1 MSSDLTRIIGWQV
14 MVLPYT
20 MGTDELSF
28 YGSSLSAFQIIIDEI
43 IKTDEASGY
52 VEHTKTRI
60 KSLDSVKAKLSK
72 KGLVFSRDN
81 AFDNLF
87 DLAGVRLICKYAD
100 EIEKLFLCFQSN
112 PDFEIVRTKDYIT
125 NPKPNGYR
133 SFHTVVRKEVGTPTG
148 KQSVC
153 AEIQIRTISMDSWA
167 SLEHQLK
174 YKKHIKDEA
183 MIVSELK
190 KCADEM
196 YSSEI
201 SLMTLRD
208 LINES

>member
-1 MSSDLTRIIGWQV
+1 MDVLTRLIGAKEQR
-14 MVLPYT
+14 
-20 MGTDELSF
+20 F
-28 YGSSLSAFQIIIDEI
+28 YGDSLSAFQIIIDEI
-43 IKTDEASGY
+43 IETAEATGY
-52 VEHTKTRI
+52 VEHTKCRI
-60 KSLDSVKAKLSK
+60 KSPDSVRAKLDK
-72 KGLVFSRDN
+72 KGIEFSREN
-81 AFDNLF
+81 AFRYLY

-100 EIEKLFLCFQSN
+100 DIEKLFLCFQNS
-112 PDFEIVRTKDYIT
+112 PDFTVVRTKDYIT

-133 SFHTVVRKEVGTPTG
+133 SFHTVVRKEVSTPTG
-148 KQSVC
+148 KQSVL

>member
-1 MSSDLTRIIGWQV
+1 MILTGQIGEQ
-14 MVLPYT
+14 
-20 MGTDELSF
+20 ELRF
-28 YGSSLSAFQIIIDEI
+28 YGDRLVLLQTFIREI
-43 IKTDEASGY
+43 TEKAEQSGY
-52 VEHTKTRI
+52 VEHIKYRI
-60 KSLDSVKAKLSK
+60 KSVRSIQAKLER
-72 KGLVFSRDN
+72 KGLEFSRES
-81 AFDNLF
+81 AFENLY

-100 EIEKLFLCFQSN
+100 EIEKICSLFEE
-112 PDFEIVRTKDYIT
+112 DKEFEIIRIKDYIN

-133 SFHTVVRKEVGTPTG
+133 SFHIVIKKQTDALPEG
-148 KQSVC
+148 QSVF

-174 YKKHIKDEA
+174 YKQQIKDEA

-208 LINES
+208 LISKY

>member
-1 MSSDLTRIIGWQV
+1 MILTGQIGEQ
-14 MVLPYT
+14 
-20 MGTDELSF
+20 ELRF
-28 YGSSLSAFQIIIDEI
+28 YGDRLVLLQTFIREI
-43 IKTDEASGY
+43 TEKAEQSGY
-52 VEHTKTRI
+52 VEHIKYRI
-60 KSLDSVKAKLSK
+60 KSVLSIQAKLER
-72 KGLVFSRDN
+72 KGLEFSRES
-81 AFDNLF
+81 AFENLY

-100 EIEKLFLCFQSN
+100 EIEKICSLFEE
-112 PDFEIVRTKDYIT
+112 DEEFEIIRIKDYIN

-133 SFHTVVRKEVGTPTG
+133 SFHIVIKKQTDALPEG
-148 KQSVC
+148 QSVF

-174 YKKHIKDEA
+174 YKQQIKDEA

-208 LINES
+208 LISKY

>member
-1 MSSDLTRIIGWQV
+1 MKTNNWQV

-20 MGTDELSF
+20 LGTDDLCF
-28 YGSSLSAFQIIIDEI
+28 YGDSLSAFQIVIDEI
-43 IKTDEASGY
+43 IGTAEASGH
-52 VEHTKTRI
+52 VEHTKARI
-60 KSLDSVKAKLSK
+60 KSLDSVKAKLNK
-72 KGLVFSRDN
+72 KGLEFSKEN
-81 AFDNLF
+81 AFRNLY

-100 EIEKLFLCFQSN
+100 ETEKLFQCFRNN
-112 PDFEIVRTKDYIT
+112 PDFEIIRIKDYIT

-133 SFHTVVRKEVGTPTG
+133 SFHTVVRKEVFTPTG
-148 KQSVC
+148 KQSVF

-174 YKKHIKDEA
+174 YKKHIKNEA

>member
-1 MSSDLTRIIGWQV
+1 M
-14 MVLPYT
+14 PYT
-20 MGTDELSF
+20 VGTDELSF
-28 YGSSLSAFQIIIDEI
+28 YGSSLSAFQIIIDDI
-43 IKTDEASGY
+43 IETAEASGY
-52 VEHTKTRI
+52 VEHTKYRI
-60 KSLDSVKAKLSK
+60 KSLDSVKAKLNK
-72 KGLVFSRDN
+72 KGLDYSKEN
-81 AFDNLF
+81 AVRYLY

-100 EIEKLFLCFQSN
+100 EIEKLFLCFKN
-112 PDFEIVRTKDYIT
+112 HPDFEVVRTKDYIT

-133 SFHTVVRKEVGTPTG
+133 SFHTVVKKEVLTPSG
-148 KQSVC
+148 RQPVY

-174 YKKHIKDEA
+174 YKKHIKNEA

>member
-1 MSSDLTRIIGWQV
+1 MIVLSYRIGS
-14 MVLPYT
+14 
-20 MGTDELSF
+20 DELSF
-28 YGSSLSAFQIIIDEI
+28 YGNSLSAFRIITDEI
-43 IKTDEASGY
+43 IETAQASGY
-52 VEHTKTRI
+52 VEHTKCRI
-60 KSLDSVKAKLSK
+60 KSLSSVKAKLSK
-72 KGLVFSRDN
+72 KGLDFSKEN
-81 AFDNLF
+81 AFESLY

-100 EIEKLFLCFQSN
+100 EIEKLFLCFQNN
-112 PDFEIVRTKDYIT
+112 PEFEIVRTKDYIT

-133 SFHTVVRKEVGTPTG
+133 SFHTVVRKEVDTPSG

-174 YKKHIKDEA
+174 YKKNIKNEA

-196 YSSEI
+196 FSSEN

>member
-1 MSSDLTRIIGWQV
+1 MTDLI
-14 MVLPYT
+14 
-20 MGTDELSF
+20 GTDELCF
-28 YGSSLSAFQIIIDEI
+28 YGDKLPAFQAVISEI
-43 IKTDEASGY
+43 TEKAEESGY
-52 VEHTKTRI
+52 VEHIKYRI
-60 KSLDSVKAKLSK
+60 KSLKSIQAKLEK
-72 KGLVFSRDN
+72 KGLEFTREN
-81 AFDNLF
+81 AFNNLY
-87 DLAGVRLICKYAD
+87 DLVGVRLICKYAD
-100 EIEKLFLCFQSN
+100 EVDKIFSLFKDSSQ
-112 PDFEIVRTKDYIT
+112 FEIVRTKDYIS

-133 SFHTVVRKEVGTPTG
+133 SFHAVVRKEVDVAPER
-148 KQSVC
+148 QSVF

-208 LINES
+208 LINEN

>member
-1 MSSDLTRIIGWQV
+1 

-20 MGTDELSF
+20 VGTDELRF
-28 YGSSLSAFQIIIDEI
+28 YGSRLSAFQIIIDEI
-43 IKTDEASGY
+43 IEAAEASGY
-52 VEHTKTRI
+52 VEHTKARI

-72 KGLVFSRDN
+72 KGLEFSKEN
-81 AFDNLF
+81 AFQYLY

-100 EIEKLFLCFQSN
+100 EVEKLFLCYKNN
-112 PDFEIVRTKDYIT
+112 PDFEVIRTKDYIT

-133 SFHTVVRKEVGTPTG
+133 SFHTVVRKDVATPSG
-148 KQSVC
+148 RQPVY

-174 YKKHIKDEA
+174 YKKHIKDET

-208 LINES
+208 LINER

>member
-1 MSSDLTRIIGWQV
+1 MTDLIGKE
-14 MVLPYT
+14 
-20 MGTDELSF
+20 ELSF
-28 YGSSLSAFQIIIDEI
+28 YAEKLPALRAVISEI
-43 IKTDEASGY
+43 TDEAEKSGY
-52 VEHTKTRI
+52 AEHIKTRI
-60 KSLDSVKAKLSK
+60 KSVESVKKKLEK
-72 KGLVFSRDN
+72 KGLSFSREN
-81 AFDNLF
+81 AFDNLY

-100 EIEKLFLCFQSN
+100 EIDKIFSVYENS
-112 PDFEIVRTKDYIT
+112 DRFEIVRTKDYIR

-133 SFHTVVRKEVGTPTG
+133 SFHAVVG
-148 KQSVC
+148 KQVSCSGDSQYVF